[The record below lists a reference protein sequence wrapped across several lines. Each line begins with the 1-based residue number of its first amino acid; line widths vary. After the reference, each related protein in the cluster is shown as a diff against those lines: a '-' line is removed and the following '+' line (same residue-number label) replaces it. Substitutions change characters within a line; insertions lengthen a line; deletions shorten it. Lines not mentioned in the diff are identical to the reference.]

1 MPIWGEIDE
10 NGVLMNI
17 CANRPETRN
26 TTNTI
31 VEVIDHPEFEKIH
44 PEGIWEPVPLAYDA
58 DTKSAILHEELYNA
72 EKEQDRK
79 DEIVS
84 LIRRKRD
91 MQDAQEAYGIDY
103 STDLAEVEARLTELT
118 S

>member
-1 MPIWGEIDE
+1 
-10 NGVLMNI
+10 MNI
-17 CANRPETRN
+17 CGNRPETRN
-26 TTNTI
+26 ATNTI
-31 VEVIDHPEFEKIH
+31 VEMKDFPEYADIH
-44 PEGIWEPVPLAYDA
+44 PDSLNEPVPLAYDA
-58 DTKSAILHEELYNA
+58 ATKLAILHEELYNA
-72 EKEQDRK
+72 EKEQERK
-79 DEIVS
+79 EEIVS